1 MTNRQSMSVGKNVKG
16 VKFPYEV
23 RRNGRIGRIKKWQGG
38 RFGTGFRY
46 GGNYIRNCFTSFAAA
61 REYLDREF
69 SGLDTKAAD
78 SIALNPIRND
88 VKTYSELELLLRE
101 KGNGATLRE
110 AVEFYLAH
118 AKTKQFTPK
127 SVKECIDLFLAASK
141 ENNLSALSL
150 KTYKKHLRQFE
161 RCFGQRKIHEV
172 TTLEISNWLKEQ
184 ITKLSGQKWTAN
196 TRTKVR
202 GSLVSLSI
210 FSQKELKAIP
220 DFGETEFQNVK
231 APKKEERS
239 EVEIYSPEQLS
250 KLLDAAIESDYDLI
264 PALATGGFAGLRP
277 FEFHAEGLARA
288 PLTWESFN
296 WQDCILHVKGQKIRS
311 KATRGIPMQPSL
323 IAWMQPFK
331 GLKGEIW
338 KHTKVYDFRMR
349 KLFKKAGVMA
359 IRDGFRHSYASYRI
373 RQLRGGLVELA
384 AEMGNSPTEIID
396 SYKRNI
402 TDAEASAWFS
412 IMPPPEYVEIV
423 SAAIHLR
430 QTA

>member
-1 MTNRQSMSVGKNVKG
+1 MPVSKNAKG
-16 VKFPYEV
+16 VKFPFEFK
-23 RRNGRIGRIKKWQGG
+23 RNGRIGRIKKWRGG
-38 RFGTGFRY
+38 RFGTGFSY
-46 GGNYIRNCFTSFAAA
+46 GGRYIRNCFTSFAAA
-61 REYLDREF
+61 YEYLDREF
-69 SGLDTKAAD
+69 SKLDTKAAD
-78 SIALNPIRND
+78 SVALNPIRND

-127 SVKECIDLFLAASK
+127 SVTECIDLFLAASK

-150 KTYKKHLRQFE
+150 KTYQKHLRQFE
-161 RCFGQRKIHEV
+161 RGFAQRQIHEV
-172 TTLEISNWLKEQ
+172 TTLEISNWLKAQ
-184 ITKLSGQKWTAN
+184 KTKLSGQKWTAN

-210 FSQKELKAIP
+210 FCQKELKAIP
-220 DFGETEFQNVK
+220 DFGDTEFQNVK
-231 APKKEERS
+231 APKKEERA
-239 EVEIYSPEQLS
+239 EVEIYSPDQLS
-250 KLLDAAIESDYDLI
+250 KLMVAAIENDFDLI
-264 PALATGGFAGLRP
+264 PALAAGCFAGLRP

-288 PLTWESFN
+288 PLTWEAFN
-296 WQDCILHVKGQKIRS
+296 WQDNILHVKGQKIRS
-311 KATRGIPMQPSL
+311 KATRHIPIQKSF
-323 IAWMQPFK
+323 IAWMEPFG

-338 KHTKVYDFRMR
+338 RRTKAYDFRMR
-349 KLFKKAGVMA
+349 KLFAKAGVMA

-373 RQLRGGLVELA
+373 RQLKGGLVELA
-384 AEMGNSPTEIID
+384 AEMGNSPAEIID

-402 TDAEASAWFS
+402 TDAQAGAWFS